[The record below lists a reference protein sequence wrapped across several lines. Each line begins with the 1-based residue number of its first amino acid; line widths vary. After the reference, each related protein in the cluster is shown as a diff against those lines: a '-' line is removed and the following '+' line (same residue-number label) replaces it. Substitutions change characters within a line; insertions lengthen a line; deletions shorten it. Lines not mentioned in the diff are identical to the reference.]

1 MTGLVLEGGA
11 MRGLFSAG
19 VMDVMLEHGI
29 SYDGMIGVSAG
40 AAFGCNYKSKQIGRV
55 LRYNAKYCKDP
66 RYCSVLSLLL
76 TGNLYG
82 AKFCYY
88 TIPEK
93 LDIFDK
99 ETFENNPMDF
109 HVVTT
114 NIETGKPVY
123 EKFSEYNKRCVEWIR
138 ASASL
143 PLVSKIVKIDG
154 YKLLDG
160 GLSDSIPVKY
170 FQSIGYDKNVVV
182 LTQPEGFVKEVNK
195 QLKHIKKVYRKYPE
209 FINTIANRHY
219 VYNETLEYIHKQE
232 AEGKLFVIRPPE
244 KICVKGVGDDAETI
258 TKAYNMGRDTALKC
272 INELKEF
279 LGV

>member
-19 VMDVMLEHGI
+19 VMDIMLEHGI
-29 SYDGMIGVSAG
+29 TFDGMIGVSAG
-40 AAFGCNYKSKQIGRV
+40 AAFGCNYKSKQVGRV
-55 LRYNAKYCKDP
+55 LRYNTKYCKDP

-88 TIPEK
+88 TIPGK

-114 NIETGKPVY
+114 NIETGKPAY
-123 EKFSEYNKRCVEWIR
+123 ESFSKYNKRCVEWIR

-195 QLKHIKKVYRKYPE
+195 QLKYIKKVYRKYPE
-209 FINTIANRHY
+209 FINTIANRHN
-219 VYNETLEYIHKQE
+219 VYNETLEYIRQQE

-244 KICVKGVGDDAETI
+244 KISVKGVGDDAETI

-272 INELKEF
+272 IDELKEF

>member
-11 MRGLFSAG
+11 MRGLFTAG

-29 SYDGMIGVSAG
+29 TYDGMIGVSAG

-55 LRYNAKYCKDP
+55 LRYNTKYCKDP

-82 AKFCYY
+82 AKFCYH

-93 LDIFDK
+93 LDLFDN
-99 ETFENNPMDF
+99 ETFEKNPMEF
-109 HVVTT
+109 HVVATD
-114 NIETGKPVY
+114 IEKGNAVY
-123 EKFSEYNKRCVEWIR
+123 EKFDVCDNRCLEWIR

-143 PLVSKIVKIDG
+143 PLVSKIVKTDG

-170 FQSIGYDKNVVV
+170 FQSISYDKNVVV
-182 LTQPEGFVKEVNK
+182 LTQPEGYVKEINK
-195 QLKHIKKVYRKYPE
+195 QLKYIYILSVQM
-209 FINTIANRHY
+209 ILDNSNNTNCARLLADFRFPLILLADYAPHPSSGSPSY
-219 VYNETLEYIHKQE
+219 G
-232 AEGKLFVIRPPE
+232 A
-244 KICVKGVGDDAETI
+244 
-258 TKAYNMGRDTALKC
+258 
-272 INELKEF
+272 
-279 LGV
+279 